1 MYCECDNEVY
11 PYDSNCDQDGDEI
24 IHTYFYHCH
33 ECGRYWKH
41 IERFMMIDYWDEE
54 MERD

>member
-24 IHTYFYHCH
+24 IHTYFYHCY

-41 IERFMMIDYWDEE
+41 IERFMMIDYWNEE